1 MRSDSEWEEEKRR
14 QPIKSTWWRTVM
26 IRNELEETWSKVQ
39 AKAQDDR
46 LKSAEVLL
54 WPFVPAGMRRLSE
67 WVSECFATF
76 EKLWSPSLC
85 SQNLQLLSLANIP
98 YSIPHT
104 RSIGK
109 SCKFVD
115 LQVCRHSVMVAASTR
130 YPLHNLQVMC
140 WLRFTNGNLTRFCK
154 KTMIFILNK

>member
-1 MRSDSEWEEEKRR
+1 MRSDSEREEEKRR

-67 WVSECFATF
+67 
-76 EKLWSPSLC
+76 
-85 SQNLQLLSLANIP
+85 
-98 YSIPHT
+98 
-104 RSIGK
+104 
-109 SCKFVD
+109 
-115 LQVCRHSVMVAASTR
+115 
-130 YPLHNLQVMC
+130 
-140 WLRFTNGNLTRFCK
+140 
-154 KTMIFILNK
+154 